1 MKITKNLTNNN
12 NHFNGVNPCKYIT
25 VHDTANKRKGAN
37 ALMHARYINNGS
49 KVTWHYTVDDTQVVQ
64 HYINSRQC
72 WHAGDGKG
80 AGNTQSIGIE
90 MCVNSDGNFRITVDK
105 TAELVAHLML
115 KHNIPIERVV
125 QHNHWSGKN
134 CPTSLRQNVYGITW
148 NDFINK
154 VKSQLNK
161 NANDKNTSNKKLYKV
176 QVGAYS
182 NKENAVKLQ
191 TELRKKGYDT
201 FIKYE

>member
-1 MKITKNLTNNN
+1 MKIKQNLTNNN
-12 NHFNGVNPCKYIT
+12 NHFKGVNPCNYIT
-25 VHDTANKRKGAN
+25 VHDTANKSKGAN
-37 ALMHARYINNGS
+37 AIMHARYINNGS

-64 HYINSRQC
+64 HYIDSRQC

-90 MCVNSDGNFRITVDK
+90 MCVNSDGNFKKTVDN
-105 TAELVAHLML
+105 TVELVVHLML

-154 VKSQLNK
+154 VKIQLNK
-161 NANDKNTSNKKLYKV
+161 KVTKKLYKV

-182 NKENAVKLQ
+182 NKEGAVKLQ
-191 TELRKKGYDT
+191 KELKKKGYDT

>member
-1 MKITKNLTNNN
+1 MKIKQNLTNNN
-12 NHFNGVNPCKYIT
+12 NHFKGVNPCNYIT
-25 VHDTANKRKGAN
+25 VHDTANKSKGAN
-37 ALMHARYINNGS
+37 AIMHARYINNGS

-64 HYINSRQC
+64 HYIDSRQC

-90 MCVNSDGNFRITVDK
+90 MCVNSDGNFKKTVDN
-105 TAELVAHLML
+105 TVELVVHLML

-154 VKSQLNK
+154 VKTQLNK
-161 NANDKNTSNKKLYKV
+161 KVTKKLYKV

-182 NKENAVKLQ
+182 NKEGAVKLQ
-191 TELRKKGYDT
+191 KELKKKGYDT